1 MMIERILKI
10 IASGAL
16 AILTALI
23 TYANIHD
30 PGANLKFVQHILSMD
45 TVAAD
50 SGMADHALTIPLAW
64 RIAFWSIVAAEGL
77 TSFLF
82 GVGTVELWRAR
93 RSKARIFMR
102 PSALFI
108 SAPRADS

>member
-1 MMIERILKI
+1 MIERILKI

-45 TVAAD
+45 TVSAD
-50 SGMADHALTIPLAW
+50 SGMADHALSIPLAW

-77 TSFLF
+77 TAFLF
-82 GVGTVELWRAR
+82 AVEPWSRRAR
-93 RSKARIFMR
+93 RSKAQIFMR

-108 SAPRADS
+108 SAAVDS